1 MRKIVFSIF
10 YLTALIGNDFF
21 WGVSISEYQSS
32 GSKTVNNSNWTQWEK
47 ESGIS
52 SESSNDHYNNYQTH
66 IDAIHDLGC
75 NAFRFSLE
83 WSMIEPKEGVFD
95 QSVIDHYREEI
106 KALIKNGITPMI
118 TMDHFTEPKWFTEKG
133 SFEKEENIAIFET
146 YATKVF
152 SEYCDLVTFWA
163 VINEPTVRSF
173 MPYWLGDFP
182 PHKKHIPTA
191 FKVLKHLL
199 IAHVNVYTACKK
211 IHPSAQIGF
220 VHSYLP
226 FQPYSQNPLEQMV
239 AKMMTKNWNDGVIHF
254 FQEGTLDLDIPFAGA
269 LHYKDLSA
277 TNAFDFVGINYYATP
292 ILKCTPFK
300 GDWFI
305 STCKEGQVMTDM
317 PYHID
322 PEGFYNCL
330 LRCKEFQKPIYVTE
344 NGIADSKDDRRAY
357 YIQSYTDAM
366 KRAMEEG
373 VDIRGYF
380 YWTLFDNFE
389 WAYGYS
395 MQFGLYELDKETFE
409 FEIKEG
415 GKAYKKVI
423 NHFFD

>member
-1 MRKIVFSIF
+1 
-10 YLTALIGNDFF
+10 
-21 WGVSISEYQSS
+21 
-32 GSKTVNNSNWTQWEK
+32 
-47 ESGIS
+47 
-52 SESSNDHYNNYQTH
+52 
-66 IDAIHDLGC
+66 
-75 NAFRFSLE
+75 
-83 WSMIEPKEGVFD
+83 
-95 QSVIDHYREEI
+95 
-106 KALIKNGITPMI
+106 
-118 TMDHFTEPKWFTEKG
+118 
-133 SFEKEENIAIFET
+133 
-146 YATKVF
+146 
-152 SEYCDLVTFWA
+152 
-163 VINEPTVRSF
+163 
-173 MPYWLGDFP
+173 
-182 PHKKHIPTA
+182 
-191 FKVLKHLL
+191 
-199 IAHVNVYTACKK
+199 
-211 IHPSAQIGF
+211 
-220 VHSYLP
+220 
-226 FQPYSQNPLEQMV
+226 
-239 AKMMTKNWNDGVIHF
+239 
-254 FQEGTLDLDIPFAGA
+254 
-269 LHYKDLSA
+269 
-277 TNAFDFVGINYYATP
+277 
-292 ILKCTPFK
+292 
-300 GDWFI
+300 
-305 STCKEGQVMTDM
+305 MTDM